1 MTALLKI
8 LGTQQRFSTAYHTQT
23 DGQTERMN
31 RILED
36 ILRHFVAPHHT
47 DWDEHIA
54 MAEFAIDNSH
64 QDQESINTT
73 PFRLNIFKDP
83 PTPLSNKQGCK
94 VPAAQAFANKMQE
107 ALLDAKKALKAAQ
120 QRRKKYADQNRRHV
134 TFTIGNEALLSS
146 KNIRHRNL
154 GGTPKFL
161 SRWIG
166 PFTII
171 DHASRHRPSVEEP
184 GYSAPVAFKLDL
196 PETMHVHYV
205 FHVSL
210 IKPDFRDLNVW
221 PPPLP
226 TVVEGK
232 EWFGVEQ
239 FLNHRDIEV
248 IVHRAT
254 KSTSQRNQSTKRVLC
269 QLARVHWWSQLLG
282 ACWRSY
288 KLLGL
293 QEPCPKFL
301 KSKKTVWSGPHFLT
315 SLTILLQR
323 SEQLTILLKEVS

>member
-1 MTALLKI
+1 VKHHGNPEAIVSNRDPRFIGNFMTALLKI

-210 IKPDFRDLNVW
+210 IKPDFRDLNV
-221 PPPLP
+221 
-226 TVVEGK
+226 
-232 EWFGVEQ
+232 
-239 FLNHRDIEV
+239 
-248 IVHRAT
+248 
-254 KSTSQRNQSTKRVLC
+254 
-269 QLARVHWWSQLLG
+269 
-282 ACWRSY
+282 
-288 KLLGL
+288 
-293 QEPCPKFL
+293 
-301 KSKKTVWSGPHFLT
+301 
-315 SLTILLQR
+315 
-323 SEQLTILLKEVS
+323 

>member
-107 ALLDAKKALKAAQ
+107 ALLNAKKALKAAQ
-120 QRRKKYADQNRRHV
+120 QRRRSMLTK
-134 TFTIGNEALLSS
+134 
-146 KNIRHRNL
+146 
-154 GGTPKFL
+154 
-161 SRWIG
+161 
-166 PFTII
+166 I
-171 DHASRHRPSVEEP
+171 DA
-184 GYSAPVAFKLDL
+184 
-196 PETMHVHYV
+196 M
-205 FHVSL
+205 SL
-210 IKPDFRDLNVW
+210 
-221 PPPLP
+221 
-226 TVVEGK
+226 
-232 EWFGVEQ
+232 
-239 FLNHRDIEV
+239 
-248 IVHRAT
+248 
-254 KSTSQRNQSTKRVLC
+254 
-269 QLARVHWWSQLLG
+269 SQLKM
-282 ACWRSY
+282 R
-288 KLLGL
+288 
-293 QEPCPKFL
+293 
-301 KSKKTVWSGPHFLT
+301 HFLVLKT
-315 SLTILLQR
+315 SGIETLVVHLNSYLR
-323 SEQLTILLKEVS
+323 GSVPSLS